1 MIRGGGGGAHPN
13 NPTLL
18 TNVRSPSARDS
29 SLDQVVAEK
38 IKGTTRELIDK
49 LADSAQVR
57 TCVANQMTDYLTG
70 RHDAGACARQ
80 QVQSAFAASNHSVRD
95 LLVEI
100 LAGEALTGVR

>member
-1 MIRGGGGGAHPN
+1 VFGKPVDTRGEVVDTIDLDGKPAHA
-13 NPTLL
+13 L
-18 TNVRSPSARDS
+18 
-29 SLDQVVAEK
+29 
-38 IKGTTRELIDK
+38 ELIDK

-70 RHDAGACARQ
+70 RRDAGACARQ

-95 LLVEI
+95 LIVEI